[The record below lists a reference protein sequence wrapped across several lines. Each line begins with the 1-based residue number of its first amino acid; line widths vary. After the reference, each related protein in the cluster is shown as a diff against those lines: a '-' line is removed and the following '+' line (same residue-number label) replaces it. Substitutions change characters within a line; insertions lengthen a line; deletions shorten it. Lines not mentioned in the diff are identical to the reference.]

1 MKYQDPKAILLV
13 LDSKDAI
20 CASFTKT
27 EITMGDYS
35 QNKDTI
41 TFEDLTK

>member
-27 EITMGDYS
+27 EIKAAEYS
-35 QNKDTI
+35 ENKDVI
-41 TFEDLTK
+41 TFDDLIK